1 MTTKEICTICLGEV
15 ENRGKIACEHEFC
28 LQCIH
33 DWSKV
38 TNVCPV
44 CKKAFTKIT
53 AVDTPK
59 IRGEK
64 RKASSQK
71 EIKVVL
77 IGIDCYFS
85 AFFPHLTT
93 LKRLLTTF
101 IFAPI
106 DISTHRL
113 SQLEIGTIKTWF
125 NYYP

>member
-71 EIKVVL
+71 EIKV
-77 IGIDCYFS
+77 FS
-85 AFFPHLTT
+85 L
-93 LKRLLTTF
+93 
-101 IFAPI
+101 
-106 DISTHRL
+106 
-113 SQLEIGTIKTWF
+113 Q
-125 NYYP
+125 N

>member
-71 EIKVVL
+71 EIKVFSL
-77 IGIDCYFS
+77 KNWKRYFCIFFTSNNPEAS
-85 AFFPHLTT
+85 AY
-93 LKRLLTTF
+93 
-101 IFAPI
+101 
-106 DISTHRL
+106 
-113 SQLEIGTIKTWF
+113 EINFCIL
-125 NYYP
+125 